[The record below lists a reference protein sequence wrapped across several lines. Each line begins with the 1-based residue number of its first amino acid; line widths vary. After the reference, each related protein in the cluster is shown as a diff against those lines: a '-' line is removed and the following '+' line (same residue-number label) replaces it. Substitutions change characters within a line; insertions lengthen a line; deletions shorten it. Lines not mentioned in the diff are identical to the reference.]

1 MPRLFTGIELPIEI
15 RTRLSLLSAP
25 LTGAKWVEAD
35 NLHLTL
41 RFLGDIDHRTADEF
55 IDSILPF
62 TVEPFEMSITGLG
75 VFGSQ
80 RPDVIWAGAEPKDVL
95 GRLNQWHERAAR
107 AAGLEADSRPF
118 VPHVTLAR
126 LRGTKP
132 HEVARFLEGRG
143 GLQIPPFRVSRLA
156 IFSARPGTGGGPYAV
171 EETIAFEEDE
181 ADADADPASS

>member
-1 MPRLFTGIELPIEI
+1 MPRLFTGIELPLEI

-25 LTGAKWVEAD
+25 LTGARWVPAD
-35 NLHLTL
+35 DLHLTL
-41 RFLGDIDHRTADEF
+41 RFLGDIDGRTADEF

-62 TVEPFEMSITGLG
+62 TVEPFDMTLSGLG

-80 RPDVIWAGAEPKDVL
+80 RPDVIWAGAEPKNVL
-95 GRLNQWHERAAR
+95 TRLHQWHERAAR

-132 HEVARFLEGRG
+132 HEVAQFLEGRG
-143 GLQIPPFRVSRLA
+143 VIALPAFRVTRLA

-171 EETIAFEEDE
+171 EETIDFEESGDE
-181 ADADADPASS
+181 

>member
-1 MPRLFTGIELPIEI
+1 MPRLFTGIELPLEI

-25 LTGAKWVEAD
+25 LTGARWVEVD

-41 RFLGDIDHRTADEF
+41 RFLGDIENRAADEF

-62 TVEPFEMSITGLG
+62 TVDPFEMTLAGLG

-80 RPDVIWAGAEPKDVL
+80 RPDVIWIGTEPTPVL
-95 GRLNQWHERAAR
+95 TRLNQWHERAAR

-143 GLQIPPFRVSRLA
+143 MLQIPPFRVSRLA

-171 EETIAFEEDE
+171 EETIDFEDAGEEDE
-181 ADADADPASS
+181 VFSES

>member
-1 MPRLFTGIELPIEI
+1 MPRLFTGIELPSDI

-25 LTGAKWVEAD
+25 LTGAKWVDAAD
-35 NLHLTL
+35 LHLTL
-41 RFLGDIDHRTADEF
+41 RFLGDIDRRTADEF

-62 TVEPFEMSITGLG
+62 TVEPFEMRLTELG

-80 RPDVIWAGAEPKDVL
+80 RPDVIWVGAEPAAVL
-95 GRLNQWHERAAR
+95 TQLNQWHERAAR
-107 AAGLEADSRPF
+107 AAGLEADARAF

-143 GLQIPPFRVSRLA
+143 GLQIPPFRVTRLA
-156 IFSARPGTGGGPYAV
+156 IFSARPGSGGGPYAV
-171 EETIAFEEDE
+171 EETLDLEDAGSDEDE
-181 ADADADPASS
+181 SAVS

>member
-1 MPRLFTGIELPIEI
+1 MPRLFTGIELPLEI

-25 LTGAKWVEAD
+25 LTGAKWVAAD
-35 NLHLTL
+35 DLHLTL

-62 TVEPFEMSITGLG
+62 TIEPFDMTLTGLG

-80 RPDVIWAGAEPKDVL
+80 RPDTIWAGAEPKDVL
-95 GRLNQWHERAAR
+95 TRLNQWHERAAR

-132 HEVARFLEGRG
+132 HEVAQFLEGRG
-143 GLQIPPFRVSRLA
+143 RIQIPPFRVSRLA

-171 EETIAFEEDE
+171 EETIGFEE
-181 ADADADPASS
+181 ADDAGSDPWV